1 MPRTP
6 SLPWWQTQ
14 FILRTPTHPPPEK
27 KFWIRACKETT
38 FISTSS
44 TFVKKKIVKLDD
56 IELNSLAFIGK
67 ESVAIMYKKSFIDG
81 ACNNTRRIIKL
92 VVTSA
97 AV

>member
-14 FILRTPTHPPPEK
+14 FILRTPTPRIK
-27 KFWIRACKETT
+27 KILDPRMQRNNIYLD
-38 FISTSS
+38 FIYIC
-44 TFVKKKIVKLDD
+44 KKKIVKLDD

>member
-14 FILRTPTHPPPEK
+14 FILRTPTPPPGK
-27 KFWIRACKETT
+27 KILDPRMQRNNIYLD
-38 FISTSS
+38 FIYIC
-44 TFVKKKIVKLDD
+44 KKKKVKLDD

>member
-1 MPRTP
+1 MC
-6 SLPWWQTQ
+6 LV
-14 FILRTPTHPPPEK
+14 PPPSPGGKHNLSFGPPPPPPGK
-27 KFWIRACKETT
+27 KILDPRMQRNNIYLD
-38 FISTSS
+38 FIYIC
-44 TFVKKKIVKLDD
+44 KKKIVKLDD

>member
-1 MPRTP
+1 MC
-6 SLPWWQTQ
+6 LV
-14 FILRTPTHPPPEK
+14 PPPSPSGK
-27 KFWIRACKETT
+27 HNL
-38 FISTSS
+38 STSS

-67 ESVAIMYKKSFIDG
+67 GSVAIMYKKSFIDG